1 MDTPFTNQAFLKD
14 EKQAEN
20 LAESNEVATQM
31 KVTFLKKEGKHDILN
46 VSDKWKKFVLGE
58 KIWEKAIHMM
68 RTVFLFWKGW
78 RLYAKDLE
86 CILEVSRQKDSTI

>member
-1 MDTPFTNQAFLKD
+1 MSGDWIRTYFRK
-14 EKQAEN
+14 KC
-20 LAESNEVATQM
+20 
-31 KVTFLKKEGKHDILN
+31 LKKEGKHDILKL
-46 VSDKWKKFVLGE
+46 SDKWKKFVLGE

>member
-1 MDTPFTNQAFLKD
+1 MSGDWIRTYFRK
-14 EKQAEN
+14 KC
-20 LAESNEVATQM
+20 
-31 KVTFLKKEGKHDILN
+31 LKKEGKHDILN

-68 RTVFLFWKGW
+68 QTVFLFWKGW

-86 CILEVSRQKDSTI
+86 CILEVSRQRTEPSDL